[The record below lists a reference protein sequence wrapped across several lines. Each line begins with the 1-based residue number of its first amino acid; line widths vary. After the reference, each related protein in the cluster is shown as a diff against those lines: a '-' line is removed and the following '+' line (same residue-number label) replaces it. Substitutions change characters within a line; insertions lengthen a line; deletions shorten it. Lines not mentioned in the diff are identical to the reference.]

1 MITRKPMSLRQQK
14 LRLYK
19 LGLARSDF
27 AASRKACELMNA
39 HVRSHDH
46 PLYFHLFSS
55 AVVAYAKPFVD
66 NKSFGSLPNEW
77 RKFEHAWMSQ
87 VHSDAIRARHEVIAH
102 NDASVRRMWL
112 LPPGSMPEGSKAAG
126 ANGLSLKIEGY
137 YASGGFFASLFH
149 LCDYQIYRLNEAV
162 DKQLC
167 SLYEGRAMPT
177 HEILLNVDD
186 DL

>member
-1 MITRKPMSLRQQK
+1 MADRKPMSRRQQK

-27 AASRKACELMNA
+27 AASRRACELMNV
-39 HVRSHDH
+39 HVRGHDH

-77 RKFEHAWMSQ
+77 RKFEHGWMAQ

-102 NDASVRRMWL
+102 NDASVRKMWL
-112 LPPGSMPEGSKAAG
+112 LPPGSVPEGIKAAG

-137 YASGGFFASLFH
+137 YVSGGFFASLFH
-149 LCDYQIYRLNEAV
+149 LCDYQIHRLNGAV
-162 DKQLC
+162 DEQLC
-167 SLYEGRAMPT
+167 SLYEGRAIPSD
-177 HEILLNVDD
+177 ELLLNFDD